1 MLYPSTIPMFQ
12 IRDMPDERVAVTG
25 IGMMTSLGTTRES
38 SWTAIREGRSGVV
51 WLDEMFGLPAK
62 YTVGAPVT
70 LEDAEEVKESGRLK
84 SIVMADRS
92 ADEAIADAG
101 IDLSQIDPFRVGCA
115 IAGHMGDE
123 RGILKHCLG
132 IDLPDTPVK
141 WTEQFFPDSACRQIA
156 NRLGL
161 MGPRLSHS
169 TACASGLISTLAA
182 VRSIRQGQCDVAVAG
197 GSEVI
202 DPLFAAGF
210 HNMRALARH
219 DDPVQACRPFDRNR
233 TGFVMGEG
241 SAIFVLER
249 LSHALAR
256 NARIY
261 CTLNPGRILSEA
273 HHISGLDMNNEAL
286 RHLIRLTLSQANL
299 DAADI
304 GYVNAHG
311 TGTEQNDRAEMQ
323 GIAEAFGVHL
333 PDVLV
338 SATKSMIGHL
348 VNAAGSVELAI
359 TILSLRDEFVPPT
372 LNLTDPDP
380 ECQFDCVPLVG
391 RQSRIDHA
399 LKLSLAF
406 GGHLVGVIASR
417 WNDETTGFGRPEIRR
432 AA

>member
-1 MLYPSTIPMFQ
+1 MLYPSTIPMNHLLSS
-12 IRDMPDERVAVTG
+12 RDDRVAVTG

-38 SWTAIREGRSGVV
+38 SWQAIREGKSGVV
-51 WLDEMFGLPAK
+51 WLDEMIGLPAK
-62 YTVGAPVT
+62 YTVGAPVR
-70 LEDAEEVKESGRLK
+70 LEDDEEIKKLGRLK

-101 IDLSQIDPFRVGCA
+101 LDLSSIDPFRVGCA

-123 RGILKHCLG
+123 RGILKHCMG
-132 IDLPDTPVK
+132 IEQPKTPVDWK
-141 WTEQFFPDSACRQIA
+141 DQFFPDSACRYVA
-156 NRLGL
+156 TRLGL
-161 MGPRLSHS
+161 AGPRLSHS

-182 VRSIRQGQCDVAVAG
+182 VRSIRMGQCDVAVAG

-219 DDPVQACRPFDRNR
+219 EDPAQACRPFDSNR

-249 LSHALAR
+249 LSHALER
-256 NARIY
+256 NARVY

-273 HHISGLDMNNEAL
+273 HHMTGLDLDNAAL
-286 RHLIRLTLSQANL
+286 RHLIKLSLSQANL
-299 DAADI
+299 DASDI

-333 PDVLV
+333 PDILV

-391 RQSRIDHA
+391 RQHRIDHA

-417 WNDETTGFGRPEIRR
+417 WNDEATGFGRPEIRR